1 MTLTATF
8 GAGGAEPYARALRTT
23 GSPLLYLRTSRGD
36 TDQTATMDVPLW
48 NAAPTVDVSPWN
60 ETTTDVSRWNETA
73 TMDVSLWNSAAN
85 DTDRSLL
92 RRVVGP
98 VLDVGCGPGRM
109 VRAAMD
115 LGLAALGIDVSPTA
129 VEIATD
135 AGLNVIERSVFDSLP
150 AEGQWQT
157 VLLVDGNIGI
167 GGDVEAMLR
176 RCRELLAP
184 GGEIVAEVD
193 SDPAAD
199 RTNTCHIVDTNGH
212 ESAAFPWAVIGAD
225 ALVNRAEAAGLVP
238 GQSWIIDGRAFCR
251 LAATAR

>member
-23 GSPLLYLRTSRGD
+23 GSPLLYLYTSRGD
-36 TDQTATMDVPLW
+36 PDQA
-48 NAAPTVDVSPWN
+48 
-60 ETTTDVSRWNETA
+60 A
-73 TMDVSLWNSAAN
+73 TMDVSLWNAMAN
-85 DTDRSLL
+85 DADRSLL
-92 RRVVGP
+92 RSVTGP

-109 VRAAMD
+109 VRASME

-150 AEGQWQT
+150 AEGHWQT
-157 VLLVDGNIGI
+157 VLLVDGNVGI
-167 GGDVEAMLR
+167 GGDVGAMLR
-176 RCRELLAP
+176 RCRELLTP

-193 SDPAAD
+193 RDPAAD
-199 RTNTCHIVDTNGH
+199 RTNTCRIVDTNGH

-225 ALVNRAEAAGLVP
+225 ALAERARSAGLVP
-238 GQSWIIDGRAFCR
+238 SQSWVIDGRAFCR
-251 LAATAR
+251 LAATAT

>member
-8 GAGGAEPYARALRTT
+8 GAGGAEPYARALRDT
-23 GSPLLYLRTSRGD
+23 GSPLLYLRTAREDGR
-36 TDQTATMDVPLW
+36 A
-48 NAAPTVDVSPWN
+48 
-60 ETTTDVSRWNETA
+60 TA
-73 TMDVSLWNSAAN
+73 TMDVSRWSAHA
-85 DTDRSLL
+85 DSADRSLL
-92 RRVVGP
+92 RRVDGP

-115 LGLAALGIDVSPTA
+115 SGLAALGIDVSPTA

-135 AGLNVIERSVFDSLP
+135 AGLNVIEQSVFDPLP
-150 AEGQWQT
+150 AEGHWQT

-167 GGDVEAMLR
+167 GGDVDAMLS

-184 GGEIVAEVD
+184 GGEIVVEVEVD
-193 SDPAAD
+193 PDAD
-199 RTNTCHIVDTNGH
+199 HTNTCRVVDTHGH

-225 ALVNRAEAAGLVP
+225 ALARRADRLGLTRR
-238 GQSWIIDGRAFCR
+238 QSWVIDDRAFCR